1 MNTLHNYYLQYFYN
15 NINTTKDKFYKN
27 YLITNLNFIFQKRF
41 EFSQYSK
48 KLKKKKNKK
57 NISIKIKETEDN
69 TFNPFLNYNQNSTFI
84 SVFNTNNNY
93 IME

>member
-57 NISIKIKETEDN
+57 NIIINIKKKKN
-69 TFNPFLNYNQNSTFI
+69 NKFNNYINYNQNSTFI